1 MRLRLHHFQLHHP
14 VMKSTRLTVALLL
27 AFTALTRAATNDAPT
42 LPIVPTP
49 LAPAAPTAPAAP
61 ATQSPAAPTP
71 TANSTAIATNTV
83 STSPA
88 PTNSVAPI
96 APIAAAPAPPLA
108 PLPPGMLRLNFRDA
122 PLELVLDYLSEAAGF
137 TIVLEAEVR
146 GKVNVWNKE
155 PVTKEEALNLLNI
168 VLNKNGYAALQND
181 RILTIL
187 TRDEAKKRNI
197 PVKSGSDPAGIPKS
211 DEIVTQIIPI
221 RYISAAQLTKDLQPL
236 LPEKATLTANE
247 AGNALVLTDSQA
259 NIHRMAEI
267 VRALDTSV
275 AGIATIRVFQMR
287 YADAKTVATVIK
299 EVFQPETAGGRGGNN
314 NADPRAAFF
323 ARFTG
328 GGGGGG
334 GRGGD
339 GGGGGG
345 AAASNGRTTAASRVV
360 AVADERSNSL
370 VVSSPD
376 ELMATIEDLVKSV
389 DTNVEDIMEL
399 RVFRLKHADPHEMA
413 ELLGGLFPDESR
425 SGDRNSS
432 GGGGRFSFFG
442 GFGGAGGGGGGGRS
456 GGGAA
461 GATDQSDRAKKQSR
475 VLAVADARTAS
486 VIVSAS
492 RDLMKQIEAMITS
505 LDANPAKK
513 QKVFVYSLENA
524 DVSEVETV
532 LKTLF
537 ESQSSRNS
545 RSTGTSQNNALTT
558 RSGQSQSSGNNNRIG
573 GGGGGGGG
581 GNSGL
586 GGGGGGGIR

>member
-1 MRLRLHHFQLHHP
+1 
-14 VMKSTRLTVALLL
+14 MKSTLLTLALLL
-27 AFTALTRAATNDAPT
+27 AFTALARAATNAP
-42 LPIVPTP
+42 PIPAVPPLLATNAQATP
-49 LAPAAPTAPAAP
+49 TVPAPVIPSPAPPATTNAVP
-61 ATQSPAAPTP
+61 LTQSPPPSVPPSPPPT
-71 TANSTAIATNTV
+71 
-83 STSPA
+83 
-88 PTNSVAPI
+88 
-96 APIAAAPAPPLA
+96 
-108 PLPPGMLRLNFRDA
+108 PLPPGMLRMNFRNA
-122 PLELVLDYLSEAAGF
+122 PLELVLDYLSEAAGY
-137 TIVLEAEVR
+137 TIVLETEVR
-146 GKVNVWNKE
+146 GKVDVWNNQ

-181 RILTIL
+181 RILTIVG
-187 TRDEAKKRNI
+187 RDEAKKRNI

-221 RYISAAQLTKDLQPL
+221 RYINAAQLTKDLQPL
-236 LPEKATLTANE
+236 LSERASLTANE

-259 NIHRMAEI
+259 SIHRMAEI

-275 AGIATIRVFQMR
+275 AGIAAIRVFQMR

-299 EVFQPETAGGRGGNN
+299 EVFQPDTGGGRGGNS

-323 ARFTG
+323 ARFRG

-334 GRGGD
+334 GGGE
-339 GGGGGG
+339 GGGG

-399 RVFRLKHADPHEMA
+399 RVFRLKHADPNEMA
-413 ELLGGLFPDESR
+413 DLLAGLFPDETR
-425 SGDRNSS
+425 SNDRNSS
-432 GGGGRFSFFG
+432 GGGSRFSFFG
-442 GFGGAGGGGGGGRS
+442 GLDGGRRSSSS
-456 GGGAA
+456 GGGS
-461 GATDQSDRAKKQSR
+461 GATAESDRTKKQSR

-486 VIVSAS
+486 IIVSAS
-492 RDLMKQIEAMITS
+492 RNLMKQIEQMITN
-505 LDANPAKK
+505 LDENPAKK

-532 LKTLF
+532 LKALF
-537 ESQSSRNS
+537 ESQSGRNA

-558 RSGQSQSSGNNNRIG
+558 RSGQNQSPGTGNRL
-573 GGGGGGGG
+573 GGGGG

-586 GGGGGGGIR
+586 GGGGAGIR

>member
-1 MRLRLHHFQLHHP
+1 
-14 VMKSTRLTVALLL
+14 MKSTLLTLSILL
-27 AFTALTRAATNDAPT
+27 ALTAPPRAATNA
-42 LPIVPTP
+42 P
-49 LAPAAPTAPAAP
+49 LAPAVPPPLTPAAHAAPTAPAPAP
-61 ATQSPAAPTP
+61 APGAPSAATNAAPALTQSPA
-71 TANSTAIATNTV
+71 
-83 STSPA
+83 PA
-88 PTNSVAPI
+88 
-96 APIAAAPAPPLA
+96 A
-108 PLPPGMLRLNFRDA
+108 PLPPGMLRMNFRNA

-137 TIVLEAEVR
+137 TIVLETEVR
-146 GKVNVWNKE
+146 GRVDVWNNQ
-155 PVTKEEALNLLNI
+155 PVTKDEALNLLNI

-181 RILTIL
+181 RILTIVG
-187 TRDEAKKRNI
+187 RDEAKKRNI

-221 RYISAAQLTKDLQPL
+221 RYINAAQLTKDLQPL
-236 LPEKATLTANE
+236 LSEKASLTANE

-259 NIHRMAEI
+259 SIHRMAEI

-287 YADAKTVATVIK
+287 FADAKTVATVIK
-299 EVFQPETAGGRGGNN
+299 EVFQPETGGGRGGNN

-323 ARFTG
+323 ARFRG

-334 GRGGD
+334 E
-339 GGGGGG
+339 GGGGG

-399 RVFRLKHADPHEMA
+399 RVFRLKHADPNEMA
-413 ELLGGLFPDESR
+413 ELLAGLFPDETR
-425 SGDRNSS
+425 SNDRNSS
-432 GGGGRFSFFG
+432 GGGSRFSFFG
-442 GFGGAGGGGGGGRS
+442 GLDGGGGRRS
-456 GGGAA
+456 SGGGGGAA
-461 GATDQSDRAKKQSR
+461 GASGESDRAKKQSR

-532 LKTLF
+532 LKALF
-537 ESQSSRNS
+537 ESQSGRNA
-545 RSTGTSQNNALTT
+545 RSTGTSPNNALTT
-558 RSGQSQSSGNNNRIG
+558 RSGQSQSSGTGSNRI
-573 GGGGGGGG
+573 GGGGGGG

-586 GGGGGGGIR
+586 GGGNGGGIR

>member
-1 MRLRLHHFQLHHP
+1 
-14 VMKSTRLTVALLL
+14 MKTSLLTLALLL
-27 AFTALTRAATNDAPT
+27 AVTATPRAATNAPPAPAVPPPLTPDAQ
-42 LPIVPTP
+42 
-49 LAPAAPTAPAAP
+49 AAPTTAPASVVPSP
-61 ATQSPAAPTP
+61 AITTNATPPAAVPLTQSPPP
-71 TANSTAIATNTV
+71 SV
-83 STSPA
+83 SPSPA
-88 PTNSVAPI
+88 PAP
-96 APIAAAPAPPLA
+96 A
-108 PLPPGMLRLNFRDA
+108 PLPPGMLRMNFRNA
-122 PLELVLDYLSEAAGF
+122 PLELVLDYLSEAAGY
-137 TIVLEAEVR
+137 TIVLETEVR
-146 GKVNVWNKE
+146 GKVDVWNNQ

-181 RILTIL
+181 RILTIVG
-187 TRDEAKKRNI
+187 RDEAKKRNI

-221 RYISAAQLTKDLQPL
+221 RYINAAQLTKDLQPL
-236 LPEKATLTANE
+236 LSERASLTANE
-247 AGNALVLTDSQA
+247 AGNALVLTDTQSS
-259 NIHRMAEI
+259 IHRMAEI

-275 AGIATIRVFQMR
+275 AGIAAIRVFQMR

-299 EVFQPETAGGRGGNN
+299 EVFQPETGGGGRGGNN

-323 ARFTG
+323 ARFRG

-334 GRGGD
+334 E
-339 GGGGGG
+339 GGGGG

-376 ELMATIEDLVKSV
+376 ELMPTIEDLVKSV

-399 RVFRLKHADPHEMA
+399 RVFRLKHADPNEMA
-413 ELLGGLFPDESR
+413 DLLAGLFPDETRSTDTRGGGGGSR
-425 SGDRNSS
+425 LSFFGGLD
-432 GGGGRFSFFG
+432 GGGGRRS
-442 GFGGAGGGGGGGRS
+442 GGG

-461 GATDQSDRAKKQSR
+461 GASAESDRAKKQSR

-492 RDLMKQIEAMITS
+492 RDLMKQIEQMITS

-532 LKTLF
+532 LKALF
-537 ESQSSRNS
+537 ESQSGRNA
-545 RSTGTSQNNALTT
+545 RSTGASQNNPLTT
-558 RSGQSQSSGNNNRIG
+558 RSGQSQSSGTSNRI
-573 GGGGGGGG
+573 GGGGGGG

-586 GGGGGGGIR
+586 GGGNSGGIR